1 MDGSIGGPALG
12 LEINVLKAML
22 FDSLNFAEGTI
33 RPGMLDCNTGYDLT
47 EQIDSIIFTG
57 DYESQMG
64 MA

>member
-12 LEINVLKAML
+12 LETNVLKTMQ

-47 EQIDSIIFTG
+47 EQMDSIIFTG